1 MRWLTIYLNL
11 FLNSLKNMKIKNF
24 STYEFNKYNV
34 VGVKAKI
41 NFVKTNNLEIIAHEE
56 LSKPIEEQSI
66 NLVKEFEPLLFSA
79 DIEAT
84 KLVNDK
90 ELNIDHLTLL
100 DGHHRYDFIIRN
112 VIDLP
117 IEVIII
123 SSNDVNVDSHLSEI
137 KIKKAEFLD
146 FLKSNKFKLNSNSN
160 VYLKVDNDVYA
171 SDEIFDI
178 YDLYNFK
185 RECFENGL
193 ISPFP
198 NDSKRNNENILSFTP
213 IKLEEFYKENY
224 LFPPKSTWIT
234 PRI

>member
-1 MRWLTIYLNL
+1 
-11 FLNSLKNMKIKNF
+11 MKIKNF

-79 DIEAT
+79 DIETT

-123 SSNDVNVDSHLSEI
+123 SSNDVDGLLIGGAS
-137 KIKKAEFLD
+137 
-146 FLKSNKFKLNSNSN
+146 LNSP
-160 VYLKVDNDVYA
+160 A
-171 SDEIFDI
+171 SCQAASAGRMSEAMQPGA
-178 YDLYNFK
+178 L
-185 RECFENGL
+185 C
-193 ISPFP
+193 
-198 NDSKRNNENILSFTP
+198 DSAMA
-213 IKLEEFYKENY
+213 
-224 LFPPKSTWIT
+224 
-234 PRI
+234 

>member
-1 MRWLTIYLNL
+1 MKWLTIYLNL

-66 NLVKEFEPLLFSA
+66 NLVNEFEPLLFSA
-79 DIEAT
+79 DIETT

-112 VIDLP
+112 VTDLP
-117 IEVIII
+117 LEVIII

-137 KIKKAEFLD
+137 KIKKDEFLD

-160 VYLKVDNDVYA
+160 VYLKVDNDVYS

-185 RECFENGL
+185 RECFEKGL
-193 ISPFP
+193 ISAFP
-198 NDSKRNNENILSFTP
+198 NDSIRNNENILSFTP

>member
-11 FLNSLKNMKIKNF
+11 LLNSLKNMKIKNF

-79 DIEAT
+79 DIGITE
-84 KLVNDK
+84 LVNDK

-137 KIKKAEFLD
+137 KIKKDEFLD

-160 VYLKVDNDVYA
+160 VYLKVDNDVYS
-171 SDEIFDI
+171 SDEIFNI

-198 NDSKRNNENILSFTP
+198 NDSIRNNENILSFTP

>member
-123 SSNDVNVDSHLSEI
+123 SSNDVNIDSHLSEI

-146 FLKSNKFKLNSNSN
+146 FLKNNKFKLNSNSN
-160 VYLKVDNDVYA
+160 VYLKVDNDVYS

-185 RECFENGL
+185 RECFEKGL
-193 ISPFP
+193 ISPIP
-198 NDSKRNNENILSFTP
+198 NDSIRNNENILSFTP

>member
-79 DIEAT
+79 DIET
-84 KLVNDK
+84 TNLVNDK
-90 ELNIDHLTLL
+90 ELNIDYLTLL

-137 KIKKAEFLD
+137 KIKKDEFLD

-160 VYLKVDNDVYA
+160 VYLKVDNDVYS

-198 NDSKRNNENILSFTP
+198 NDSQRNNENILSFTP